1 MHTMS
6 HSRTLSRTQGSG
18 YHQGMDKTLR
28 YYDEHAA
35 IFTADTLTTDM
46 SAIQEAFI
54 RQLHPGAHI
63 LDLGCGSGRDSKLF
77 LSKGFAVTPVDGS
90 GEMCTIAKAYTGL
103 EVRQL
108 LFKNLDYIEAF
119 DAVWACASLLHVPS
133 NDLPHIFALI
143 HRALKSEGL
152 FYSSFKYGTF
162 ERERNGRFFT
172 DMTEDGIR
180 KLLSPLFTPIRI
192 WTTSDTRP
200 GRSDEKW
207 LNVTAISKQL

>member
-1 MHTMS
+1 MHTMN
-6 HSRTLSRTQGSG
+6 HSRTLSCTPEKG

-28 YYDEHAA
+28 YYDENAA
-35 IFTADTLTTDM
+35 AFTADTVTSDM
-46 SAIQEAFI
+46 GAIQEAFI

-90 GEMCTIAKAYTGL
+90 AEMCTIAKANTGL

-108 LFKNLDYIEAF
+108 LFKDLDYDDDF

-143 HRALKSEGL
+143 HRALKGRGL
-152 FYSSFKYGTF
+152 LYCSFKHGTF
-162 ERERNGRFFT
+162 EGERNGRFFT
-172 DMTEDGIR
+172 DLTEDGIE
-180 KLLSPLFTPIRI
+180 KLLPPLFSPTRI
-192 WTTSDTRP
+192 WTTSDARP
-200 GRSDEKW
+200 GRSGERW
-207 LNVTAISKQL
+207 LNMMALKV

>member
-1 MHTMS
+1 M
-6 HSRTLSRTQGSG
+6 
-18 YHQGMDKTLR
+18 R

-35 IFTADTLTTDM
+35 AFTADTVTTDM
-46 SAIQEAFI
+46 GAIQEAFI

-77 LSKGFAVTPVDGS
+77 LSKGFTVTPVDGS
-90 GEMCTIAKAYTGL
+90 GEMCTIAKANTGL

-143 HRALKSEGL
+143 HRALKGRGL
-152 FYSSFKYGTF
+152 LYCSFKHGTF
-162 ERERNGRFFT
+162 EGERNGRFFT
-172 DMTEDGIR
+172 DLTEDGIE
-180 KLLSPLFTPIRI
+180 KLLPPLFSPTRI
-192 WTTSDTRP
+192 WTTSDARP
-200 GRSDEKW
+200 GRSGERW
-207 LNVTAISKQL
+207 LNIMALKV

>member
-1 MHTMS
+1 MS
-6 HSRTLSRTQGSG
+6 HSRTLSCTPEKG

-28 YYDEHAA
+28 YYDENAA
-35 IFTADTLTTDM
+35 AFTTDTVTSDM
-46 SAIQEAFI
+46 GAIQEAFI

-77 LSKGFAVTPVDGS
+77 LSKGFTVTPVDGS

-133 NDLPHIFALI
+133 NDLPHIFL
-143 HRALKSEGL
+143 
-152 FYSSFKYGTF
+152 YCSFKYGTF
-162 ERERNGRFFT
+162 EGERNGRFFT
-172 DMTEDGIR
+172 DLTEDGIE
-180 KLLSPLFTPIRI
+180 KLLPPLFSPTRI
-192 WTTSDTRP
+192 WTTSDARP

>member
-1 MHTMS
+1 MS
-6 HSRTLSRTQGSG
+6 HSRTLSCTPEKG

-28 YYDEHAA
+28 YYDENAA
-35 IFTADTLTTDM
+35 AFTTDTVTSDM
-46 SAIQEAFI
+46 GAIQEAFI

-77 LSKGFAVTPVDGS
+77 LSKGFTVTPVDGS

-108 LFKNLDYIEAF
+108 LFKNLDYIELY
-119 DAVWACASLLHVPS
+119 C
-133 NDLPHIFALI
+133 
-143 HRALKSEGL
+143 
-152 FYSSFKYGTF
+152 SFKYGTF
-162 ERERNGRFFT
+162 EGERNGRFFT
-172 DMTEDGIR
+172 DLTEDGIE
-180 KLLSPLFTPIRI
+180 KLLPPLFSPTRI
-192 WTTSDTRP
+192 WTTSDARP